1 MIVEVDV
8 DSRGGDTGDTETW
21 FGGNFVVWNL
31 KFSQP
36 SIGDVLNYLL
46 LMGSDI
52 VEIDVVFAVVLADCV
67 VFDGYFEP
75 CCLEIKLL
83 FWETPY
89 YEMSN

>member
-21 FGGNFVVWNL
+21 FGGNFVVCNL

-52 VEIDVVFAVVLADCV
+52 VEIDVVFAVVL
-67 VFDGYFEP
+67 
-75 CCLEIKLL
+75 CCFGGLCC
-83 FWETPY
+83 F
-89 YEMSN
+89 